1 MIRHEKEDC
10 ETFKII
16 LTDVSMNEVIIAN
29 HENVFDGPSL
39 FSNRARTM
47 KNLAIIAL
55 TTAGT
60 KNGVKLTL
68 DKIMR
73 RQFTIQYDDERRED
87 AVLEINYS

>member
-1 MIRHEKEDC
+1 
-10 ETFKII
+10 
-16 LTDVSMNEVIIAN
+16 
-29 HENVFDGPSL
+29 
-39 FSNRARTM
+39 M